1 MKSPIRYPGGKT
13 RAVKMILPYLPQ
25 NKEQLC
31 SPFFGGGS
39 IEIAYAQQNKNT
51 QVYGYDLFEPIAFF
65 WEQIIKNPKAL
76 AKEIEKVK
84 ATFNKEEF
92 LKFREELGVS
102 CENKVEDAAK
112 VFAINRSSFSGAT
125 FSGGFSKE
133 AEQKRF
139 NKPSIERVRNFKVSN
154 LKVKQGDFK
163 DTIPKHKEAFLY
175 LDPPYFLKEGSNNLY
190 GTNGSTHKGFD
201 HQGLFDLIKERKDWV
216 LSYNDCEWVRE
227 TYKEFEIIDLRWAYG
242 MNNGKNSSEL
252 LIKA

>member
-112 VFAINRSSFSGAT
+112 VFATNRSSFSGAT

-133 AEQKRF
+133 AEQKKF

>member
-1 MKSPIRYPGGKT
+1 MRSPIRYPGGKT
-13 RAVKMILPYLPQ
+13 RAVKKILPYIPK
-25 NKEQLC
+25 NEEVLC

-39 IEIAYAQQNKNT
+39 IEIEYAKQNPSTK
-51 QVYGYDLFEPIAFF
+51 VYGYDLFEPIAFF
-65 WEQIIKNPKAL
+65 WEQLINDPVKL
-76 AKEIEKVK
+76 AEEIQKTK
-84 ATFNKEEF
+84 SSFNKE
-92 LKFREELGVS
+92 KFKQYREELKAN
-102 CENKVEDAAK
+102 CENTTENAAK

-139 NKPSIERVRNFKVSN
+139 NKRSIERVRNFKVPN

-190 GTNGSTHKGFD
+190 GANGSTHKGFD
-201 HQGLFDLIKERKDWV
+201 HQGLFSLIKERKDWV

-227 TYKEFEIIDLRWAYG
+227 TYKNFEIIDLSWSYG
-242 MNNGKNSSEL
+242 MNKGKNSSEL